1 MWERDTEPVRE
12 PEPEPVPEPNG
23 HDTAARGQGRGM
35 TPPLLVRLVDP
46 PSRVFVRFLATVFVV
61 DGARCGQALLY

>member
-12 PEPEPVPEPNG
+12 PEPEPNG
-23 HDTAARGQGRGM
+23 HDTARGQGRGM

-61 DGARCGQALLY
+61 DGARCGQALLN